1 MTERYLE
8 CGFVQNTHGVK
19 GLLRVA
25 HYCDSEK
32 IFCSLPAVYL
42 KREDGYRPYRVR
54 SAAVHGAV
62 ILLALE
68 GIETL
73 EAAVAFKNKTL
84 YAAREDLPAPEGAY
98 FIADLIGL
106 PVIDRDTGK
115 VYGTL
120 ADVVNHGASDVYEVK
135 TETGV
140 ALIPAVP
147 AYVAGIEPEKGI
159 FVTPIE
165 GMF

>member
-1 MTERYLE
+1 MMEKYLE

-19 GLLRVA
+19 GLLRAV

-32 IFCSLPAVYL
+32 VFCSLPAVYL
-42 KREDGYRPYRVR
+42 KKGEEYLPRRVR
-54 SAAVHGAV
+54 SAAVHGGV
-62 ILLALE
+62 ILLSLE
-68 GIETL
+68 GVDTL
-73 EAAVAFKNKTL
+73 EDAVLYKNKTL
-84 YAAREDLPAPEGAY
+84 YAAREDLPEPKGAY

-106 PVIDRDTGK
+106 PVIDARTGR

-120 ADVVNHGASDVYEVK
+120 SDVVNHGASDVYEVK
-135 TETGV
+135 TETGA

-147 AYVAGIEPEKGI
+147 EFVARIEPERGI